1 MDEKAKKQTLLMIP
15 YGLQVLGAAHG
26 GKATV
31 ATVNWVTQASFNPPL
46 VVVGIKKDSGCHAMV
61 KDSKAFALSMLGSGQ
76 KGIAGAFFRHVEPK
90 DGKFGDF
97 AYETGKNGAPIV
109 SDAPAAVEC
118 AGRRDDAAARQCGAG
133 RRTRCL
139 ADAAYAGLRPPPGS
153 RVAAGRR
160 RRPGAQHD

>member
-46 VVVGIKKDSGCHAMV
+46 VVVGIKKDSGSHAMV

-90 DGKFGDF
+90 DGKFADF

-118 AGRRDDAAARQCGAG
+118 EVVGFYELGDHSIVVGKVTEAHLKRDAEPLTMKETGWNYG
-133 RRTRCL
+133 
-139 ADAAYAGLRPPPGS
+139 G
-153 RVAAGRR
+153 
-160 RRPGAQHD
+160 

>member
-1 MDEKAKKQTLLMIP
+1 MDDKAKKQALLMIP

-26 GKATV
+26 GTATV

-46 VVVGIKKDSGCHAMV
+46 VVVGVKKDSGSHAII
-61 KDSKAFALSMLGSGQ
+61 KESKKFALSMLASGQ

-118 AGRRDDAAARQCGAG
+118 EVVGFYELGDHSTVVGKVTEGHLKRETKIMLLSETGFNYG
-133 RRTRCL
+133 
-139 ADAAYAGLRPPPGS
+139 G
-153 RVAAGRR
+153 
-160 RRPGAQHD
+160 